1 MEKTDVVIIGAGAVG
16 LAIADRLSAEGA
28 CGEIVVLERH
38 DSFGRET
45 SSRNSEVI
53 HAGFYYP
60 ASSLKAALCVEGN
73 RLMYEFCRDNGVPYR
88 CCGKLVIARTPADE
102 EKVLHLFEQGAA
114 NNVPGLA
121 LIDAERISRLEP
133 AVQGRLGILSAGTGI
148 FDSHTFMKRLE
159 RRALDRGVTIA
170 YNCEVAGIVCA
181 NGCCEISVK
190 DADGSPMELQC
201 GTVINAAGLSAHRIA
216 AMAGIDLD
224 KAGYR
229 IHYCKGEYFSVAG
242 RHRGKLSRLVYPA
255 PTAVSLG
262 IHGVLGLDSSL
273 KLGPSALYVD
283 ELNYDVDGTHRREF
297 YEEIKTLFPFIEE
310 EDLRPDMAGIRPK
323 LQNKGEAFRDFI
335 LRDEGDKGLP
345 GLINCIGIESPG
357 LTSALAIAA
366 YVEEIMR

>member
-1 MEKTDVVIIGAGAVG
+1 MEKTDVVIIGAGVVG
-16 LAIADRLSAEGA
+16 LAIAERLSARGHY
-28 CGEIVVLERH
+28 GEIVVLERH

-53 HAGFYYP
+53 HAGIYYP
-60 ASSLKAALCVEGN
+60 TSSRKAALCVQGN
-73 RLMYEFCRDNGVPYR
+73 RLTYEFCRHNSIPHR
-88 CCGKLVIARTPADE
+88 CCGKLVIASTPADE
-102 EKVLHLFEQGAA
+102 NMVLHLFKQGVA
-114 NNVPGLA
+114 NGVAGLA
-121 LIDAERISRLEP
+121 LIDAARISRLEP
-133 AVQGRLGILSAGTGI
+133 AIQGRLGILSTATGI
-148 FDSHTFMKRLE
+148 FDTHTFMKRLE
-159 RRALDRGVTIA
+159 QRAQDRGVTIA
-170 YNCEVAGIVCA
+170 YNCEAVRISHT
-181 NGCCEISVK
+181 NGHYQISVN

-216 AMAGIDLD
+216 ALAGIDTD

-229 IHYCKGEYFSVAG
+229 INYCKGEYFSVAG

-273 KLGPSALYVD
+273 KLGPSAQYVD
-283 ELNYDVDGTHRREF
+283 ELNYDVDSAHRQEF
-297 YEEIKTLFPFIEE
+297 YEAAKTLFPFIEE

-323 LQNKGEAFRDFI
+323 LQNKGEEFRDFI

-345 GLINCIGIESPG
+345 GLINLIGIESPG
-357 LTSALAIAA
+357 LTSALAIAG